1 MTKERA
7 TREDDAVK
15 GAGEAGGARGR
26 ANKQDS
32 AAIRLP
38 GRPEPLLVS
47 DPGWDRGYPPPV
59 SRSVFAAAHVAAR
72 PGGEIDWESTLGFR
86 DFLWDYGFGVAEA
99 MDTAQR
105 GMGLSWAQARELI
118 ARSAARAAERGSVIA
133 CGAGTDQ
140 LPPGRHSLPAI
151 VAAYEAQLELVQSAG
166 AGVILMASRALA
178 ASARS
183 GQDYLD
189 VYLHLLR
196 HADRPVILHW
206 LGAAFDP
213 ALAGYWGA
221 ADFGA
226 AADLVVRLAERADG
240 KVAGIKLS
248 VLDAGREVALRRRLP
263 AGVRLYTGDDFH
275 YDELIRGD
283 APGGAPRGRARY
295 SDALL
300 GAFAAVTAPAAAAL
314 RALDGG
320 DLAGYD
326 AAIGPTVPLSRV
338 IFEEPTSHYKVG
350 VAFLAWLNGLQPH
363 FVMLGNLQQRRAPEH
378 LVRVFELAAAAGALL
393 DPGLA
398 VSRMSGYLATAA
410 GP

>member
-7 TREDDAVK
+7 TREGDAPSARR
-15 GAGEAGGARGR
+15 GANR
-26 ANKQDS
+26 QYS

-38 GRPEPLLVS
+38 GRPEPLLIAE
-47 DPGWDRGYPPPV
+47 PGWDRGYPPPA
-59 SRSVFAAAHVAAR
+59 SRSVLAAAHVAAR

-118 ARSAARAAERGSVIA
+118 ARSAARAAERGTVIV

-140 LPPGRHSLPAI
+140 LSPGRHPLSAI
-151 VAAYEAQLELVQSAG
+151 VAAYDAQLELVQSAG
-166 AGVILMASRALA
+166 ARVILMASRAPA

-183 GQDYLD
+183 GQDYLG

-196 HADRPVILHW
+196 QADRPVILHW

-248 VLDAGREVALRRRLP
+248 VLDAAREVALRRRLP

-283 APGGAPRGRARY
+283 APGGAATAGGAHTPGRARH

-314 RALDGG
+314 RALDAG

-326 AAIGPTVPLSRV
+326 AAIGPTMPLSRV
-338 IFEEPTSHYKVG
+338 IFEEPTSHCKVG

-363 FVMLGNLQQRRAPEH
+363 FAMLGNLQQRRAPAH
-378 LVRVFELAAAAGALL
+378 LVRVFELAAGAGALL

-398 VSRMSGYLATAA
+398 VSRMTGFLAAA